1 MAQKHESALLEK
13 VAKARDRRAKA
24 EAEFQEAIIGAREQG
39 DHSWAEIGEAAG
51 LSRYT
56 VRYYVLGL
64 NDRRRE
70 RSAA

>member
-1 MAQKHESALLEK
+1 MARLLEE
-13 VAKARDRRAKA
+13 VAKAREERARA
-24 EAEFQEAIIGAREQG
+24 EAAFQKAIVRAREKG
-39 DHSWAEIGEAAG
+39 EHSWTEIGEAAG

-56 VRYYVLGL
+56 VRYFVLGL

>member
-1 MAQKHESALLEK
+1 MARLLEE
-13 VAKARDRRAKA
+13 VAKARDEREKA
-24 EAEFQEAIIGAREQG
+24 EVAFQKAITRARDKG

>member
-1 MAQKHESALLEK
+1 MPRLLEE
-13 VAKARDRRAKA
+13 VAKARDERAKA
-24 EAEFQEAIIGAREQG
+24 EAAFQKAITRAREKG

-70 RSAA
+70 KVQA